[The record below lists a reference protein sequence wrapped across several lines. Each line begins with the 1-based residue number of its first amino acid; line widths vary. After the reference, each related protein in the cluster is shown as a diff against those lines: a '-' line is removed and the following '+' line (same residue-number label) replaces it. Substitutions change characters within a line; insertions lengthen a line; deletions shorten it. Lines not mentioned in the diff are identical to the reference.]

1 MRSNL
6 KCGALKA
13 VAAAMGLT
21 AALIQPIPVALAQQ
35 PAVGDHAAPP

>member
-6 KCGALKA
+6 KFGTLKA
-13 VAAAMGLT
+13 VAAAIGLT

-35 PAVGDHAAPP
+35 PAMGDHAPPP